1 MVKPVVLWQSPARN
15 RYIQA
20 PNPARN
26 RYIQA
31 PNGPMS
37 PMPETRMWYRYDKK
51 FALFP
56 IRCKD
61 GYWTWFNHYYKKYL
75 VFSYIEIKDVCYY
88 QYKLTEADAV
98 VEKLSDNIDFR

>member
-1 MVKPVVLWQSPARN
+1 MVKPVVPWHRPGVQHHYTPAFNCAIVPIRAN
-15 RYIQA
+15 IK
-20 PNPARN
+20 
-26 RYIQA
+26 
-31 PNGPMS
+31 
-37 PMPETRMWYRYDKK
+37 YRYDKK

-75 VFSYIEIKDVCYY
+75 VFSYIEIEDVCYY
-88 QYKLTEADAV
+88 QYKLTEEDAV